1 VNVNS
6 YYEILM
12 VTRDAPPEV
21 IRAAYKALSQK
32 WHPDKNDHES
42 APEIMAMIN
51 TAYAELSDP
60 DKRRAYH
67 QWLEAEEMRW
77 AFQHP
82 QPQPDYRPPEPE
94 KPAAPPAPKRRAF
107 EIDDDKVNATLAELA
122 KRDRW
127 KLGRGQK
134 RVLWALLTGGI
145 LGGIT

>member
-1 VNVNS
+1 MNVNS

-42 APEIMAMIN
+42 APEIMKLIN

-67 QWLEAEEMRW
+67 QWLEAEELRW
-77 AFQHP
+77 TFQHP
-82 QPQPDYRPPEPE
+82 QPRANYRQPEPE
-94 KPAAPPAPKRRAF
+94 TPPPTPRGRAF
-107 EIDDDKVNATLAELA
+107 EIDDDKVNPVLAELA
-122 KRDRW
+122 KRGRW
-127 KLGRGQK
+127 KLGPGQK
-134 RVLWALLTGGI
+134 RVLWVLFTGG
-145 LGGIT
+145 LTNLT

>member
-1 VNVNS
+1 MNVNS

-42 APEIMAMIN
+42 APGIMAMIN

-67 QWLEAEEMRW
+67 QWLEAEELRW
-77 AFQHP
+77 TYQHP
-82 QPQPDYRPPEPE
+82 RPQPDCRPPEQEPKRGAFVVDE
-94 KPAAPPAPKRRAF
+94 DLLRRGLDPNHDFHIPSRFGLRAALREAFWRRAF
-107 EIDDDKVNATLAELA
+107 
-122 KRDRW
+122 
-127 KLGRGQK
+127 
-134 RVLWALLTGGI
+134 
-145 LGGIT
+145 